1 MAIENGEVENPLS
14 TDQVEPHDKGAGP
27 HLLGDIE
34 VALAALKGS
43 MDPLRCTVLDRD
55 KTVEVIE
62 LMHAKIA
69 KVRAEL

>member
-1 MAIENGEVENPLS
+1 
-14 TDQVEPHDKGAGP
+14 
-27 HLLGDIE
+27 
-34 VALAALKGS
+34 

-55 KTVEVIE
+55 KTVEVIV